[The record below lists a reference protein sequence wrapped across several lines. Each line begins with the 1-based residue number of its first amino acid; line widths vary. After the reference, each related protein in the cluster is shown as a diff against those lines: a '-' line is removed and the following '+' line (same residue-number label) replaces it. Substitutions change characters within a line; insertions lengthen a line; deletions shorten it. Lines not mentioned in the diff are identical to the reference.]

1 MKFLNVILGA
11 LILLGSAAVQPAASA
26 DNIKVQISNVEGS
39 FLFGAVADRKGFFTQ
54 EGFNAQLIRIGGNIM
69 VPALANGDIDYTLMF
84 GSVVRATLSGFPFKV
99 VASFVDAPTG
109 ALVGKAGLTPQNLK
123 GKTIAVSSFGAGA
136 HVTAV
141 LTVQHLNINPNEVKF
156 VAAGGDSNRLATLQ
170 NGLVDAALLNPAA
183 AARAEKLGFRM
194 IAKSYDLF
202 TFPYAGLGTTNKK
215 LAEKPA
221 EVKRVLKALIRGSRF
236 MRERENPDE
245 VIQILSQW
253 ARIDRQS
260 AADYYDA
267 TWKSSSADGSIPEKG
282 MRLVIEDA
290 KAAMKIDREITPA
303 ELADSTLL
311 REAQKEMKLKGK

>member
-1 MKFLNVILGA
+1 MKTFFFAALIIVWLGA
-11 LILLGSAAVQPAASA
+11 VARAETVKLS
-26 DNIKVQISNVEGS
+26 ISNVEGS
-39 FLFGAVADRKGFFTQ
+39 FLFGAVAERKGFFQQ
-54 EGFNAQLIRIGGNIM
+54 EGLQPELIRIAGNVM

-109 ALVGKAGLTPQNLK
+109 TLVGKAGVTPQNLK

-136 HVTAV
+136 YVTAV
-141 LTVQHLNINPNEVKF
+141 LTVQHLGLNPADVKF
-156 VAAGGDSNRLATLQ
+156 VAAGGDAGRLAALQ

-183 AARAEKLGFRM
+183 AARAERGGLRL
-194 IAKSYDLF
+194 IARSYELF
-202 TFPYAGLGTTNKK
+202 TFPYAGLGATNKK

-236 MRERENPDE
+236 MREHRDE
-245 VIQILSQW
+245 TIQILSDW

-267 TWKSSSADGSIPEKG
+267 AWKSSSPDGTIPEKG
-282 MRLVIEDA
+282 LRLVLDDA
-290 KAAMKIDREITPA
+290 KSALKIERDVANA
-303 ELADSTLL
+303 EVADFSLVK
-311 REAQKEMKLKGK
+311 EAQRELKLKPR

>member
-1 MKFLNVILGA
+1 VKFACVMLAA
-11 LILLGSAAVQPAASA
+11 LFLAGSVFVNAAASA
-26 DNIKVQISNVEGS
+26 NNVKISISNVEGS
-39 FLFGAVADRKGFFTQ
+39 FLFGAVAERKGFFTQ
-54 EGFNAQLIRIGGNIM
+54 EDLNVELIRIGGNIM

-141 LTVQHLNINPNEVKF
+141 LTVQHLNLNPNEVKF

-183 AARAEKLGFRM
+183 AARAEKLGFRV

-202 TFPYAGLGTTNKK
+202 TFPYAGLGTTSRK
-215 LAEKPA
+215 LAEKPT

-236 MRERENPDE
+236 MKERENRE
-245 VIQILSQW
+245 ETIQVLSQW

-267 TWKSSSADGSIPEKG
+267 TWKSSSADGTIPEKG

-290 KAAMKIDREITPA
+290 KSAMKIDRDVAPA
-303 ELADSTLL
+303 EVADSTLL
-311 REAQKEMKLKGK
+311 REAQKEMKLKVK

>member
-1 MKFLNVILGA
+1 VKFACVMLAA
-11 LILLGSAAVQPAASA
+11 LFLAGSVFVNAAASA
-26 DNIKVQISNVEGS
+26 NNVKISISNVEGS
-39 FLFGAVADRKGFFTQ
+39 FLFGAVAERKGFFTQ
-54 EGFNAQLIRIGGNIM
+54 EDLNVELIRIGGNIM

-141 LTVQHLNINPNEVKF
+141 LTVQHLNLNPNEVKF

-183 AARAEKLGFRM
+183 AARAEKLGFRV

-202 TFPYAGLGTTNKK
+202 TFPYAGLGTTSRK

-236 MRERENPDE
+236 MKERENRE
-245 VIQILSQW
+245 ETIQVLSQW

-267 TWKSSSADGSIPEKG
+267 TWKSSSADGTIPEKG

-290 KAAMKIDREITPA
+290 KSAMKIDRDVASA
-303 ELADSTLL
+303 EVADSTLL
-311 REAQKEMKLKGK
+311 REAQKEMKLKVK